1 MPNNFLKRW
10 LVKTSEQPITME
22 MLEKEY
28 DMYSKSLQWQLIE
41 NKILEKYQIKVTQDD
56 ILSHAKKLIGS
67 QMKQYGQPESDDKKL
82 TEIANDILKN
92 EEEKKKLYDQ
102 MFDERTLSFYK
113 ENFKLNEK
121 SISYDD
127 FVKLASEKS

>member
-1 MPNNFLKRW
+1 
-10 LVKTSEQPITME
+10 
-22 MLEKEY
+22 
-28 DMYSKSLQWQLIE
+28 
-41 NKILEKYQIKVTQDD
+41 
-56 ILSHAKKLIGS
+56 
-67 QMKQYGQPESDDKKL
+67 MKQYGQPESDDKKL

>member
-1 MPNNFLKRW
+1 MYKR
-10 LVKTSEQPITME
+10 Q
-22 MLEKEY
+22 
-28 DMYSKSLQWQLIE
+28 
-41 NKILEKYQIKVTQDD
+41 
-56 ILSHAKKLIGS
+56 
-67 QMKQYGQPESDDKKL
+67 DDKKL
-82 TEIANDILKN
+82 TDIANDILKN